1 MEPTST
7 SIEYEVTAPYA
18 MFADPATK
26 TGGELNSYSIPTYS
40 ALVGITESIYW
51 KPSIRWV
58 IDALRVMAPIRTE
71 AKALLFPELHA
82 PAGGDRA
89 YGSYLREVH
98 YQVQAHFE
106 FAPGVEAEFNP
117 KKHLAI
123 AHRALA
129 HGGRRPIY
137 LGKRDGCCLGE
148 AHPAEFGAGE
158 GFYDHDGKMSFGTMF
173 HSIRYPTQDR
183 PVLQVLLWQPVMEG
197 GIVRFIPPEQCQ
209 LVRRV
214 KDLAPVQ
221 TVYEPGQNLT
231 PTEEEAEGC

>member
-1 MEPTST
+1 MAAVST
-7 SIEYEVTAPYA
+7 SIEYEVTAPNA

-58 IDALRVMAPIRTE
+58 IDTLRVMSPIRTE
-71 AKALLFPELHA
+71 VRALLFPELHA

-89 YGSYLREVH
+89 YGSYLREAR

-106 FAPGVEAEFNP
+106 FVPGVEATFNP
-117 KKHLAI
+117 QKHLAI
-123 AHRALA
+123 VRRALER
-129 HGGRRPIY
+129 GGRRPIY

-148 AHPAEFGAGE
+148 VYPAEFGSGA

-173 HSIRYPTQDR
+173 HSIRYPTKEHQA
-183 PVLQVLLWQPVMEG
+183 LQVLLWQPVMEA
-197 GIVRFIPPEQCQ
+197 GIIRFIPPEQCQ
-209 LVRRV
+209 LVRKV
-214 KDLAPVQ
+214 KDRVPQETSYVH
-221 TVYEPGQNLT
+221 GQNLT
-231 PTEEEAEGC
+231 STEEEVVEC